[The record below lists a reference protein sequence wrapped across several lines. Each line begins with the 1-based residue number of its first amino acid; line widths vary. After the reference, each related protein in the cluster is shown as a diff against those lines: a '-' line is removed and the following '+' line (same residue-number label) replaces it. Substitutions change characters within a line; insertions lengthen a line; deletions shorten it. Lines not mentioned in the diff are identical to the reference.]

1 MSPAPGTPDHIRGI
15 LLIMAAVSTFAVLD
29 TTAKY
34 LSRTYPVPLIVWMR
48 YAMHVL
54 VMLVVLGP
62 RVRTAL
68 VRTQRPGL
76 QVFRGVVLAAASLFF
91 VSGLAFMPIA
101 EASAITYLAPL
112 LMTAMSVYFLKE
124 RVRRSAWAAL
134 AGGLVGVLFIV
145 RPGGAVFTPAVL
157 LPLATAVCFAT
168 YQLLTRQL
176 AGVDSTLATLFI
188 SAAVGTGVVSFLLP
202 FYWALPQTAFHALLF
217 VMLGVLGAVGH
228 FVLIRAFEHAPPS
241 VLAPF
246 DYVAIVWASALGY
259 LVFGEVPAPVV
270 FVGTSIV
277 MSAGLLIAWRERERG
292 PIARFERGHE

>member
-1 MSPAPGTPDHIRGI
+1 MSPLTGQPNHVRGI

-34 LSRTYPVPLIVWMR
+34 LSRSYPVPLIVWMR
-48 YAMHVL
+48 YALHMAL
-54 VMLVVLGP
+54 MLVVLGP
-62 RVRTAL
+62 RLRWAL

-76 QVFRGVVLAAASLFF
+76 QAFRGVVLAASSLFF
-91 VSGLAFMPIA
+91 FTGLAFMPIA

-134 AGGLVGVLFIV
+134 IGGLIGVLFIV

-188 SAAVGTGVVSFLLP
+188 GAAVGTAVVSVLLP
-202 FYWALPQTAFHALLF
+202 FYWALPQTPFDAFLF

-246 DYVAIVWASALGY
+246 VYVQLVTVLVLGY
-259 LVFGEVPAPVV
+259 LVFGDFPDGWSL
-270 FVGTSIV
+270 VGMGIIV
-277 MSAGLLIAWRERERG
+277 LSGAWIA
-292 PIARFERGHE
+292 ARQGR

>member
-1 MSPAPGTPDHIRGI
+1 
-15 LLIMAAVSTFAVLD
+15 
-29 TTAKY
+29 
-34 LSRTYPVPLIVWMR
+34 
-48 YAMHVL
+48 
-54 VMLVVLGP
+54 
-62 RVRTAL
+62 
-68 VRTQRPGL
+68 
-76 QVFRGVVLAAASLFF
+76 
-91 VSGLAFMPIA
+91 MPIA

-112 LMTAMSVYFLKE
+112 MMTAMSVYFLKE

-134 AGGLVGVLFIV
+134 LGGLVGVLFIV

-188 SAAVGTGVVSFLLP
+188 GAVVGTVVVSFLLP
-202 FYWALPQTAFHALLF
+202 FYWALPQSAFHAFLF

-246 DYVAIVWASALGY
+246 VYVQLLTVLVLGY
-259 LVFGEVPAPVV
+259 VVFGDFPDGWSL
-270 FVGTSIV
+270 VGMGIIV
-277 MSAGLLIAWRERERG
+277 LSGAWIA
-292 PIARFERGHE
+292 ARHAR

>member
-1 MSPAPGTPDHIRGI
+1 MSPLTGQPNHVRGI

-29 TTAKY
+29 TAAKY
-34 LSRTYPVPLIVWMR
+34 LSRSYPVPLIVWMR
-48 YAMHVL
+48 YALHMAL
-54 VMLVVLGP
+54 MLVVLGP
-62 RVRTAL
+62 RMRWAL

-76 QVFRGVVLAAASLFF
+76 QAFRGVVLAASSLFF
-91 VSGLAFMPIA
+91 FTGLAFMPIA

-134 AGGLVGVLFIV
+134 IGGLVGVLFIV

-188 SAAVGTGVVSFLLP
+188 GAAVGTAVVSVLLP
-202 FYWALPQTAFHALLF
+202 FYWALPQTPLDAFLF

-246 DYVAIVWASALGY
+246 VYVQLVTVLVLGY
-259 LVFGEVPAPVV
+259 LVFGDFPDGWSL
-270 FVGTSIV
+270 VGMGIIV
-277 MSAGLLIAWRERERG
+277 LSGAWIA
-292 PIARFERGHE
+292 ARQGR

>member
-54 VMLVVLGP
+54 VMLAVLGP
-62 RVRTAL
+62 RAGTAL
-68 VRTQRPGL
+68 VRTRRPGL
-76 QVFRGVVLAAASLFF
+76 QLFRGVVLAASSLFF
-91 VSGLAFMPIA
+91 FSGLAFMPIA

-188 SAAVGTGVVSFLLP
+188 GAAVGTAGVSFLLP
-202 FYWALPQTAFHALLF
+202 FYWMLPQSAFHGFLF
-217 VMLGVLGAVGH
+217 VMLGVLGAAGH

-246 DYVAIVWASALGY
+246 VYVQLLTVLVLGY
-259 LVFGEVPAPVV
+259 LVFGDFPDGWSL
-270 FVGTSIV
+270 VGMGIIV
-277 MSAGLLIAWRERERG
+277 LSGAWIA
-292 PIARFERGHE
+292 ARHAR